1 MRPDAFLTSDAL
13 LGVAIGLGLAAAAGF
28 RVFVPLLAAAIAA
41 KAGVLELSP
50 SFAWLATT
58 PAIAA
63 LAIATLLEIGAYAV
77 PWIDQ
82 LLDVIATPTA
92 LLAGMIA
99 AASVVVDLPP
109 LVKWSVVL
117 IAGGT
122 AGITQGASVL
132 TRYKSTTLTGGM
144 GNPVVSTMELIGA
157 VVTSVLAIFLP
168 MIALLA
174 VVLMLVLITRK
185 VGRLAFGRRAARVAT
200 VKSLP
205 PGSGPPRL
213 PRGGR

>member
-1 MRPDAFLTSDAL
+1 
-13 LGVAIGLGLAAAAGF
+13 
-28 RVFVPLLAAAIAA
+28 
-41 KAGVLELSP
+41 VLQLSP
-50 SFAWLATT
+50 GFVWLATT

-92 LLAGMIA
+92 LLAGMLA

-117 IAGGT
+117 IAGGA

-132 TRYKSTTLTGGM
+132 TRFKSTTLTGGV

-157 VVTSVLAIFLP
+157 VITSVLAIFLP
-168 MIALLA
+168 LVALLA
-174 VVLMLVLITRK
+174 VVMSLVLVTRK
-185 VGRLAFGRRAARVAT
+185 VGRLAFGRRAARATAPPVA
-200 VKSLP
+200 P
-205 PGSGPPRL
+205 PGSGPPRI